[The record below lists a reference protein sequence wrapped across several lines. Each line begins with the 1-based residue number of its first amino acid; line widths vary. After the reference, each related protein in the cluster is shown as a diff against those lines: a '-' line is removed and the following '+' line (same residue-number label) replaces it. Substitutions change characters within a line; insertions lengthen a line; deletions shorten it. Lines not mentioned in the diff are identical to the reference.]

1 MARRGRLMEVDV
13 AHHAGAAAHGGHLG
27 LGMAGLV
34 VLEVEG
40 RVQEDV
46 VREQALGADLH
57 AQLEQVVVGVA
68 LVVVDPLLDLE
79 DVDGEDG
86 RFAVAQARVL
96 RQQDVADGHA
106 ALGGGVGAVVNAAE
120 GGLGAGAGVHGV
132 QVVHKAFHGL
142 VGVPVGLLVG
152 TAAGG
157 GHNAFR
163 LFGGKGAGLGQG
175 VGHDGVKLLG
185 LHFHAGLHVQRVGS
199 LVHRGGGQ
207 GALVLT
213 VQQVLHAFG
222 QLFQIELREALA
234 DPLGH
239 AVVEVGDGLAA
250 VLVVLVGLDGDG
262 RQRRVAANAGGL
274 AQKTVAGGEA
284 AVEQAQDVDLGAG
297 GGEGI
302 EIEIVD
308 VDVALGV
315 SLGLLGSEQVG
326 RVVGLGAG
334 GADLQH
340 AAHGG
345 VAVDVG
351 VVTLHVADTGVH
363 VGDLVDGLHQAG
375 VGLADTGAVG
385 PVQDVLLGRLVV
397 AALHQAGLHRVLDLL
412 DLGGFLAAV
421 YLQVARDLVGHA
433 GRFPRV
439 ALAGGLQGLEHGGR
453 DLALV
458 EQNYAAIPLDNAFD
472 HDANSS

>member
-1 MARRGRLMEVDV
+1 M
-13 AHHAGAAAHGGHLG
+13 
-27 LGMAGLV
+27 
-34 VLEVEG
+34 
-40 RVQEDV
+40 
-46 VREQALGADLH
+46 
-57 AQLEQVVVGVA
+57 
-68 LVVVDPLLDLE
+68 
-79 DVDGEDG
+79 
-86 RFAVAQARVL
+86 
-96 RQQDVADGHA
+96 
-106 ALGGGVGAVVNAAE
+106 
-120 GGLGAGAGVHGV
+120 
-132 QVVHKAFHGL
+132 
-142 VGVPVGLLVG
+142 
-152 TAAGG
+152 
-157 GHNAFR
+157 
-163 LFGGKGAGLGQG
+163 
-175 VGHDGVKLLG
+175 
-185 LHFHAGLHVQRVGS
+185 
-199 LVHRGGGQ
+199 
-207 GALVLT
+207 
-213 VQQVLHAFG
+213 
-222 QLFQIELREALA
+222 
-234 DPLGH
+234 
-239 AVVEVGDGLAA
+239 
-250 VLVVLVGLDGDG
+250 LVVLVGLDGDG
-262 RQRRVAANAGGL
+262 RQRRVAADAGRL
-274 AQKTVAGGEA
+274 AQEAVAGGET

-302 EIEIVD
+302 GIEIVD

-315 SLGLLGSEQVG
+315 GLGLLGGEQVG

-351 VVTLHVADTGVH
+351 VVALHVADAGVH

-375 VGLADTGAVG
+375 VRLADAGAVG

-421 YLQVARDLVGHA
+421 HLQVAGHLVGHA